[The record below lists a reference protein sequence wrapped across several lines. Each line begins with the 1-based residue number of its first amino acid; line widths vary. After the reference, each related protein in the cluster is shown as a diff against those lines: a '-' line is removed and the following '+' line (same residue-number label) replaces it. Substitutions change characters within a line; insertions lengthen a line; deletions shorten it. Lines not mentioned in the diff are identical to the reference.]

1 LHQGIEST
9 VGQKLIE
16 AAESEHDALL
26 DLAIDPIVF
35 HDEQVGAGTV
45 GLRANEQ
52 EIARVSLLS
61 TRFYTQRHNCLRMAQ
76 TACLRARLG
85 MRFRAATVRERR
97 RSHFLRRV

>member
-1 LHQGIEST
+1 
-9 VGQKLIE
+9 LIE

-52 EIARVSLLS
+52 EIAPVSLLS
-61 TRFYTQRHNCLRMAQ
+61 TRF
-76 TACLRARLG
+76 
-85 MRFRAATVRERR
+85 
-97 RSHFLRRV
+97 